1 MPTIK
6 INDQDYDLDTL
17 SDAAKQQIIN
27 IRAADQELAD
37 LQRRTAL
44 AQTARLTYSNA
55 LMAALPSAK

>member
-55 LMAALPSAK
+55 LAAALPSGK